1 MVLDMKLV
9 TIQASAF
16 KSTFE
21 VLKDILNDVN
31 IYFKPDGMY
40 VVTLDT
46 ARTSLVDMF
55 LPADNF
61 EEYHCDQEEII
72 AGINISNTFKLL
84 KTITNN
90 DVLKIEIN
98 SKEYMNIEITS
109 ESKKSST
116 TFQLKLLDINESRI
130 EVPGVQM
137 STVTTLPS
145 ADFQRMCRDMS
156 NIGTE
161 IEIKRI
167 GKEIKFS
174 CQGDFANQETSIE
187 TPDDSPEITGLYSL
201 KYLNIFTKA
210 TSMCASVQIIQET
223 GNRFLIL
230 KYNVANLGEL
240 KFYLATKVTDDQ

>member
-1 MVLDMKLV
+1 MKLV

-55 LPADNF
+55 LSADNF
-61 EEYHCDQEEII
+61 EEYHCHQDEII

-109 ESKKSST
+109 ESKKTSS

-130 EVPGVQM
+130 EVPEIEM
-137 STVTTLPS
+137 STITTLPS
-145 ADFQRMCRDMS
+145 ADFQRLCRDMS
-156 NIGTE
+156 NIGTD
-161 IEIKRI
+161 IEIKRS
-167 GKEIKFS
+167 GKQINFS
-174 CQGDFANQETSIE
+174 CQGDFANQDTSIE
-187 TPDDSPEITGLYSL
+187 CTEESQTITGLYSL

-240 KFYLATKVTDDQ
+240 KFYLATKVSED

>member
-1 MVLDMKLV
+1 MKLV

-31 IYFKPDGMY
+31 IYFRPDGMY
-40 VVTLDT
+40 VVTLDS
-46 ARTSLVDMF
+46 ARTSLVDMH

-61 EEYHCDQEEII
+61 EEYQCDQEEII

-90 DVLKIEIN
+90 DVLKMAIHSKEFLDIEIISETKKTT
-98 SKEYMNIEITS
+98 SK
-109 ESKKSST
+109 
-116 TFQLKLLDINESRI
+116 FQLKLLDINESRI
-130 EVPGVQM
+130 EVPDVEM
-137 STVTTLPS
+137 TTVTTLPS
-145 ADFQRMCRDMS
+145 ADFQRLCRDMS
-156 NIGTE
+156 NIGTD
-161 IEIKRI
+161 IEITRNSGLI
-167 GKEIKFS
+167 NFRCE
-174 CQGDFANQETSIE
+174 GDFANQETIIE
-187 TPDDSPEITGLYSL
+187 CPDESPKITGLYSL

-210 TSMCASVQIIQET
+210 TSMCASVQIIQEI

-240 KFYLATKVTDDQ
+240 KFYLATKVSED

>member
-1 MVLDMKLV
+1 MKLV

-31 IYFKPDGMY
+31 IYFRPDGLY

-46 ARTSLVDMF
+46 ARTSLVDMY
-55 LPADNF
+55 LAADNF

-90 DVLKIEIN
+90 DVLRIEIN
-98 SKEYMNIEITS
+98 SKEYMDIEIFS
-109 ESKKSST
+109 ETKKT
-116 TFQLKLLDINESRI
+116 NTKFQLKLLDINESRI
-130 EVPGVQM
+130 EVPVVEM
-137 STVTTLPS
+137 TTITTLPS
-145 ADFQRMCRDMS
+145 ADFQRLCRDMS
-156 NIGTE
+156 NIGTD
-161 IEIKRI
+161 IEIKRQ
-167 GKEIKFS
+167 GTEIRFK
-174 CQGDFANQETSIE
+174 CEGDFANQETSIE
-187 TPDDSPEITGLYSL
+187 CPGESPTISGLYSL

-240 KFYLATKVTDDQ
+240 KFYLATKVSED